1 MLYVNN
7 NTCCTHNIQ
16 YRLTR
21 QRLRGCSSSSS
32 SWRTVSVMTY
42 TLSPSLTTLE
52 SSPVP
57 ASLEPFLDELPL
69 ILRSIDRDLI
79 CSVYVKPA
87 FRIFFSNFI
96 IHSQCF
102 KVLTFKKTYF
112 LTVFLTTPNFSAGLN
127 KFLVLKI

>member
-7 NTCCTHNIQ
+7 NTCGTAHNIQ

-21 QRLRGCSSSSS
+21 QRLRGCSCSSS

-42 TLSPSLTTLE
+42 TLSPSLTSLV
-52 SSPVP
+52 SSPDTAP

-79 CSVYVKPA
+79 CSDYVKPE
-87 FRIFFSNFI
+87 FFFIYFQTLSFIAIALNFTLLRKLI
-96 IHSQCF
+96 LFNCF
-102 KVLTFKKTYF
+102 PYHT
-112 LTVFLTTPNFSAGLN
+112 
-127 KFLVLKI
+127 KFLCRTE